1 MRDRFTGEVMGEIED
16 GDLLLDWR
24 AWQEESCKG
33 LEGLTVE
40 QRMEAV
46 HWIARWLSAQP
57 EEIATELARE
67 SGKTVSESKNELLS
81 SSLAM
86 ARTASSF
93 SSLLALTGS
102 WKGGE
107 RYFSLSSRGPVVCRF
122 DASLP
127 VLGISTPLAV
137 SVLTGSPLA
146 MLCEEGPSITVA
158 RILKELPRAG
168 LPVSAFRQCTAAQ
181 GVADRATHIDSTLRR
196 DFGSFIGPV
205 KPVVVLVDGDNDRVA
220 SDFVDSATFSMG
232 QAWASTGY
240 LFAPQAVFEYVKNR
254 VLEEVEQRMDLQSP
268 QGRLGAFTSERR
280 REAWLGSIQSQ
291 VSRGAVPIGPSISW
305 KVPVLEASGLNPER
319 GEPGPYMFLSWYR
332 DLESLGQHIRS
343 LGSSLVYL
351 YTEDEGVAR
360 AFFRKGGMSVM
371 LNSPPASVVSLAEMA
386 LFSNGSPGPEE
397 TILNCVRRRELIFL
411 G

>member
-1 MRDRFTGEVMGEIED
+1 
-16 GDLLLDWR
+16 
-24 AWQEESCKG
+24 
-33 LEGLTVE
+33 
-40 QRMEAV
+40 
-46 HWIARWLSAQP
+46 
-57 EEIATELARE
+57 
-67 SGKTVSESKNELLS
+67 
-81 SSLAM
+81 
-86 ARTASSF
+86 
-93 SSLLALTGS
+93 
-102 WKGGE
+102 
-107 RYFSLSSRGPVVCRF
+107 
-122 DASLP
+122 
-127 VLGISTPLAV
+127 
-137 SVLTGSPLA
+137 

-291 VSRGAVPIGPSISW
+291 VSRGGGAHRAVHI
-305 KVPVLEASGLNPER
+305 LEGTSAGGLRPESG
-319 GEPGPYMFLSWYR
+319 
-332 DLESLGQHIRS
+332 
-343 LGSSLVYL
+343 
-351 YTEDEGVAR
+351 
-360 AFFRKGGMSVM
+360 KGG
-371 LNSPPASVVSLAEMA
+371 
-386 LFSNGSPGPEE
+386 
-397 TILNCVRRRELIFL
+397 
-411 G
+411 